1 MAVLAAYLLGTF
13 PSAARRRP
21 AVGLRPDGG
30 GVAEPRGD
38 ERLPPRGRRAG
49 AVVLALDLAKGA
61 IAAGAGWAVG
71 GHTRRGRLR
80 RRRRARPLP
89 PVTRGFRGG
98 KGVATAAGAAIVLE
112 PLVSLAVG
120 VLFVAVLASGR
131 RASVASVV
139 AAVALPAG
147 VAVAGRPAGEVA
159 LWVGVAVLVVVRHR
173 SNLARLVA
181 GTEPALPD
189 RDA

>member
-1 MAVLAAYLLGTF
+1 MLAAYLLGTF
-13 PSAARRRP
+13 PSAAVVGRRSGFDP
-21 AVGLRPDGG
+21 SAAGSQNPGATNVY
-30 GVAEPRGD
+30 
-38 ERLPPRGRRAG
+38 RLGGRRAG

-61 IAAGAGWAVG
+61 IAAGAGWVVG
-71 GHTRRGRLR
+71 GHTAGVACGAAAVLGHC
-80 RRRRARPLP
+80 L
-89 PVTRGFRGG
+89 PVTRGLRGG

-112 PLVSLAVG
+112 PFVSLAVG
-120 VLFVAVLASGR
+120 VLFVAVARLGR

-147 VAVAGRPAGEVA
+147 VAIAGGPAVEVL

-181 GTEPALPD
+181 GTEPALPQ